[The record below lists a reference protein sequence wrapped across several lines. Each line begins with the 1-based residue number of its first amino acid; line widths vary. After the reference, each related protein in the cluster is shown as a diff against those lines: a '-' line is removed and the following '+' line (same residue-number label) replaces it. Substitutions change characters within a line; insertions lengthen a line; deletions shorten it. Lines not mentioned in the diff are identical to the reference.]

1 MRTVQFSGHEC
12 CVLENESLRLL
23 VTRSIGPRILSLGF
37 LDGENILANL
47 PEAVT
52 TSPRLGTF
60 HFYGGHRLWH
70 APEDLD
76 RTYVPDDS
84 PVDIVPLDQGV
95 AVTQNTETQTGL
107 QKSIDIQFRDA
118 IQVVITHRLTN
129 HNLWDVTCAPWAI
142 TQCKPGGIA
151 ILPQSQHDTG
161 LLPNRSLVL
170 WPYTNMSDANV
181 QWGRD
186 SILIHANMDGPFKIG
201 FSNPRGW
208 LGYWLNGTLF
218 VKSAQYDAQAN
229 YYDYG
234 SSSECYCNDL
244 FLELETLAPISTIA
258 PRSTVTHIET
268 WNLYKDIQRPNGEK
282 DVQALVE
289 RLGLG

>member
-201 FSNPRGW
+201 FSNLRGW

-229 YYDYG
+229 YFDYG